1 MYIVELLEIDDIP
14 EFLNTVHNLKVD
26 TDVVEDE
33 FIRYF
38 PNSHKYLPEDLKKY
52 LHQAVYNLH
61 IMGNM
66 YVCNFLVEPAIRPL
80 EAVLKIALQDNG
92 IPIRKE
98 DCDYDSFFVFEED
111 KDNNRYKLK
120 KSYIKSEHTEKFL
133 YYISEGITYF
143 RSNRNTLF
151 HWDNPKDVPDTT
163 RILNTVEE
171 AHTIIKDSIRLIDK
185 YYEVCK
191 N

>member
-14 EFLNTVHNLKVD
+14 EFLNTVHNLEVD
-26 TDVVEDE
+26 TDVVVDE
-33 FIRYF
+33 FVRYF
-38 PNSHKYLPEDLKKY
+38 PNSHNDLPEELSKY

-80 EAVLKIALQDNG
+80 EGVLKIALQDNN
-92 IPIRKE
+92 IPIRK
-98 DCDYDSFFVFEED
+98 DNLDYDSFFVFEECGD
-111 KDNNRYKLK
+111 RYKLRD
-120 KSYIKSEHTEKFL
+120 SYIESNHTKEFL
-133 YYISEGITYF
+133 DYISEGITYF
-143 RSNRNTLF
+143 RKNRNTLF
-151 HWDNPKDVPDTT
+151 HWDNPKHALDTT

-171 AHTIIKDSIRLIDK
+171 AHTIIKDSIKLIDK
-185 YYEVCK
+185 YYEICK